1 MALAQ
6 CAPSLPTCPPLLTAH
21 LLPLLHAVLDALRAA
36 DADPQGTGTL
46 DAAHAALRA
55 LVGVLTGPGQG
66 GEVVAVVLSRTHS
79 QGLERLHGMGE

>member
-36 DADPQGTGTL
+36 DAEPQGTGTL
-46 DAAHAALRA
+46 DAALRA